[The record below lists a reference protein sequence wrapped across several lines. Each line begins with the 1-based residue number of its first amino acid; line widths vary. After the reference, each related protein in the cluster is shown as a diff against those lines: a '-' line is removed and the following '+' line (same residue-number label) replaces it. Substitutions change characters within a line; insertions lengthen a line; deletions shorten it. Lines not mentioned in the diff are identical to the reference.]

1 MEEAWI
7 DELATAV
14 GQPPLASDEAA
25 ALLRASREVA
35 HRVER
40 KMTPLAAF
48 LLGLDVAGRIAEGHT
63 RAAALAEAIAD
74 LDRLLPE
81 AGPDSG

>member
-1 MEEAWI
+1 MDAWI
-7 DELATAV
+7 DELAAAV
-14 GQPPLASDEAA
+14 GQPPLADDEAA

-40 KMTPLAAF
+40 KATPLAAF
-48 LLGLDVAGRIAEGHT
+48 LLGLDVAGRVAAGHP
-63 RAAALAEAIAD
+63 RDAALAEAIAD

-81 AGPDSG
+81 AGPDGG